1 MTARTRCVAIAVTS
15 VACLTSCAELGRVTI
30 VSSSATASA
39 SATTSTSTTVAND
52 TVVTT
57 TTSAPNGEFFDEF
70 ILGDVVDLGSPRTP
84 ADDDGLVA
92 AAVADISSW
101 SAEVLAS
108 MYDLPQRALD
118 GKIYAGRLERTTALP
133 GCGSPS
139 TDYSDLVE
147 YVALYCPGDEFVV
160 YDDGPDGLLGS
171 LVAEHG
177 GTSIAV
183 VLAHEFGHFIQDR
196 AGILD
201 LDLPTVTTEQQADC
215 FAGAWMGRVT
225 SGTSPTLTLG
235 DDGVRTGLIALVQVR
250 DPAGVDTMS
259 PGGHGTAFDRVGA
272 YQLGFEEGPAAC
284 AALID
289 NPLPLMPNAYLSY
302 DDYLRGG
309 DAPYDC
315 AGEPNPDC
323 RASWEFLGD
332 DLNEF
337 WTLILDDT
345 IDLTALPVDDLEG
358 ACPDFRAVDGPI
370 GRCVNS
376 GLVVFDELE
385 VLDLYSSSGD
395 FTLGYLLGLAW
406 ADAALERQGSS
417 SATDRLRADCLVGAW
432 VDDITLGLRR
442 DQRRISTVT
451 SSPGDPDE
459 AISMLIRLSDTGD
472 EMLFDRVGAF
482 RTGVLNGRTAC

>member
-1 MTARTRCVAIAVTS
+1 MNERTRCAVMALAA
-15 VACLTSCAELGRVTI
+15 VVCLTSCAQAGRVTI
-30 VSSSATASA
+30 VSSSASA
-39 SATTSTSTTVAND
+39 STTTSTSTTVTND
-52 TVVTT
+52 TAVTT
-57 TTSAPNGEFFDEF
+57 TTSAPADEV
-70 ILGDVVDLGSPRTP
+70 IDDVVLGDVVDLGSPRTP
-84 ADDDGLVA
+84 TDDDGLVA
-92 AAVADISSW
+92 AAVADISWW
-101 SAEVLAS
+101 SAEVLGS
-108 MYDLPQRALD
+108 VYDLPQRVMND
-118 GKIYAGRLERTTALP
+118 KIYAGRPERTTELP

-147 YVALYCPGDEFVV
+147 YVALYCPVDEFVV

-225 SGTSPTLTLG
+225 SGTSPMLTLG
-235 DDGVRTGLIALVQVR
+235 ADGVRTGLIALVQVR

-272 YQLGFEEGPAAC
+272 YQLGFEQGAAAC

-289 NPLPLMPNAYLSY
+289 DPLPLMPNAYLSY

-309 DAPYDC
+309 DASYDC
-315 AGEPNPDC
+315 AGVPNPDC
-323 RASWEFLGD
+323 RSSWEFLGD

-337 WTLILDDT
+337 WTLILGDT

-370 GRCVNS
+370 GRCPSS
-376 GLVVFDELE
+376 GLVVFDETAI
-385 VLDLYSSSGD
+385 LDLYYSSGD

-406 ADAALERQGSS
+406 ADAALEREGSS
-417 SATDRLRADCLVGAW
+417 TATDRLRSDCLVGAW
-432 VDDITLGLRR
+432 VDDITLGGRR
-442 DQRRISTVT
+442 DQRRVSTVA

-459 AISMLIRLSDTGD
+459 AITMLIRLSDTGD

-482 RTGVLNGRTAC
+482 RSGVLNGRTAC

>member
-1 MTARTRCVAIAVTS
+1 MTARTCRTAIALAS
-15 VACLTSCAELGRVTI
+15 VVGLTSCAQSGRVTI
-30 VSSSATASA
+30 VSSSASA
-39 SATTSTSTTVAND
+39 PATTTSTTIATDTTV
-52 TVVTT
+52 TP
-57 TTSAPNGEFFDEF
+57 TTSAPVSEFVDEF
-70 ILGDVVDLGSPRTP
+70 RLGDVVDLGSPRTP
-84 ADDDGLVA
+84 TDDDGLVA

-101 SAEVLAS
+101 SAEVLGS
-108 MYDLPQRALD
+108 VFDLPQSVLN
-118 GKIYAGRLERTTALP
+118 GEIYAGRPERTTSLP

-147 YVALYCPGDEFVV
+147 YVALYCPVDEFVI

-225 SGTSPTLTLG
+225 SGASPMLTLG
-235 DDGVRTGLIALVQVR
+235 GDGVRTGLIALVQVR

-272 YQLGFEEGPAAC
+272 YQLGFEEGAAAC
-284 AALID
+284 ATLID
-289 NPLPLMPNAYLSY
+289 DPLPLMPNAYLSY

-309 DAPYDC
+309 DASYDC

-337 WTLILDDT
+337 WTLILGDT
-345 IDLTALPVDDLEG
+345 IDLAALPVDNLEG
-358 ACPDFRAVDGPI
+358 VCPDFRAVDGPI
-370 GRCVNS
+370 GRCPSS
-376 GLVVFDELE
+376 GLVVFDEPE
-385 VLDLYSSSGD
+385 ILDLYSSSGD

-406 ADAALERQGSS
+406 ADAVLGRQGSS
-417 SATDRLRADCLVGAW
+417 AATDRLRADCLVGAW

-442 DQRRISTVT
+442 DQRRISTVA

-459 AISMLIRLSDTGD
+459 AITMLIRLSDPGD

-482 RTGVLNGRTAC
+482 RAGVLSGRTAC